1 MKEILR
7 KSAFF
12 PRPTII
18 STTTENTN
26 HYLKLASIFDAT
38 TDLVA
43 TFDVNGKITHL
54 NRSGQKLLGI
64 NPINE
69 SSSFP
74 LINIYPEQQRN
85 LILLEAIPTAM
96 REGVWSGETTLISY
110 HTQVEVPISQV
121 IIAHKDKEEKI
132 EFFSTIVRD
141 IADIKQAEKTLEMFA
156 KVFHCTQEAILISD
170 SNNIIQKINPAFTT
184 ITGYTEAEV
193 VGKNPRFLQSGR
205 HDPGFYQEFW
215 QSINS
220 KGEWQGEIWNR
231 RKNGEIYPEWLT
243 ISTIKDEKGRITNF
257 VAIFSDIT
265 TVKLAERH
273 LIYMAHHDALTGLPN
288 RILLKDRLKQAL
300 LKGIR
305 NESLVA
311 VVFID
316 LDRFKPINDLHGHK
330 IGDLLLQAVAERLK
344 GCVREEDTVARI
356 GGDEFIVILE
366 DIFSLE
372 DAAKIAKKAVH
383 TLSTP
388 FAIEGKKLLIGASI
402 GISIFP
408 LHGRD
413 PEILIKNAD
422 KAMYK
427 IKEAGKNGFGFYK

>member
-12 PRPTII
+12 PRPTIN
-18 STTTENTN
+18 TTPTEDNN

-54 NRSGQKLLGI
+54 NRAGQKLLGI

-85 LILLEAIPTAM
+85 LILLEAIPIAM
-96 REGVWSGETTLISY
+96 GEGVWSGETTITSY
-110 HTQVEVPISQV
+110 HTQVEIPVSQV

-141 IADIKQAEKTLEMFA
+141 ISDIKQAEKTLEMFA
-156 KVFHCTQEAILISD
+156 KVFQCTQEAILISD

-193 VGKNPRFLQSGR
+193 VGRNPRFLQSGR
-205 HDPGFYQEFW
+205 HDASFYNNLW
-215 QSINS
+215 QAINA

-243 ISTIKDEKGRITNF
+243 ISTIKDEKGRVTNY

-356 GGDEFIVILE
+356 GGDEFIVVLE

-372 DAAKIAKKAVH
+372 DAARVAQKVVH

-422 KAMYK
+422 KAMYE

>member
-18 STTTENTN
+18 TPEEDTN
-26 HYLKLASIFDAT
+26 HYLRLASIFDAT

-43 TFDVNGKITHL
+43 TFDLNGKITHL
-54 NRSGQKLLGI
+54 NRAGQKLLGI

-69 SSSFP
+69 NSPFP

-85 LILLEAIPTAM
+85 LILLEAIPMAM
-96 REGVWSGETTLISY
+96 SEGVWSGETTIISY
-110 HTQVEVPISQV
+110 HTQIEVAVSQV

-141 IADIKQAEKTLEMFA
+141 ISDIKQAEKTLEIFA
-156 KVFHCTQEAILISD
+156 KVFQCTQEAILISD

-184 ITGYTEAEV
+184 ITGYTEEEV

-205 HDPGFYQEFW
+205 HDTSFYNNLW
-215 QSINS
+215 QSINV

-243 ISTIKDEKGRITNF
+243 ISTIKDEKGRVTNY

-300 LKGIR
+300 LKGNR

-316 LDRFKPINDLHGHK
+316 LDRFKPVNDLW
-330 IGDLLLQAVAERLK
+330 A
-344 GCVREEDTVARI
+344 
-356 GGDEFIVILE
+356 
-366 DIFSLE
+366 
-372 DAAKIAKKAVH
+372 
-383 TLSTP
+383 
-388 FAIEGKKLLIGASI
+388 
-402 GISIFP
+402 
-408 LHGRD
+408 
-413 PEILIKNAD
+413 
-422 KAMYK
+422 
-427 IKEAGKNGFGFYK
+427 